1 MLNRI
6 LKLFGAPLMA
16 LVLMIGFS
24 TASFAAGP
32 TWLPKGNQFHPG
44 QHVYLD
50 PKLESGSNPVN
61 FDGLEAQLKAESAK
75 QGVEFYYV
83 MVLKGDEAKNPSV
96 PFAVERLDDLVG
108 NWSGQKGFP
117 TSKAVI
123 ILVVRLDTDWTK
135 SSYAINTAPAL
146 ASLGVTSVN
155 MTPTLDQYGKNPNG
169 SNPNAL
175 LPRAPAD
182 FGLKVAQATNARL
195 VQYQADLK
203 QAEQNRLAQIER
215 QKQEAIAAAE
225 RQRQEAIAEAARQ
238 KQIAIQAEADR
249 VAHEKFM
256 AELPMNLAMYGI
268 PSVIL
273 ITLLVLFLL
282 YSSNKKIAVKALE
295 DWKKQFEP
303 GNQNYLEL
311 EKAYWGFLKN
321 QGDQWSSRFKDETLA
336 RFKVAVQA
344 YADLSVRINA
354 ALTLMSDSEKDIKSA
369 GIFSIGKLKTA
380 AARLTVTP
388 IKITG
393 ETLPIE
399 QRSMFGSI
407 VAEATYAPN
416 ELLENIAQLFDTAN
430 KDCASIKNAMSG
442 AQKNKEDIEGLL
454 ASVEATRSD
463 LSEKGLNFAPYEI
476 SFNQLT
482 AARDQFLALMIA
494 NPLQAFEKSE
504 AVERGVEALKATL
517 DKAIS
522 LKVSLSGT
530 TKLIEAAQAKIAAAR
545 SKPADID
552 YPEKPAT
559 PEMVAG
565 GNCKLSEEGA
575 NPDTQLNEAKDH
587 LQACLDNLLAGKLDK
602 ANDSKAAAEK
612 SSAEASNLVD
622 TILAA
627 LAFLKK
633 QVPVVRTAL
642 NKLGEELPAS
652 KEDLA
657 ALNAGFLAKNF
668 EGEPKKL
675 DTGNAV
681 FQKTDAELAK
691 IRKAFFEQ
699 RYVAARA
706 ALEKTGSDIQSA
718 RNGLVEIHTRLAQ
731 LTENRKH
738 AKAVVQEATQFTG
751 ALSVKLNTNKFT
763 TSAQTDGIYG
773 QLKPVL
779 LGQQQN
785 VAKEITDWP
794 EAAAAADKLL
804 GELKAV
810 DKTIDT
816 EKAAH
821 ELAVSRIATL
831 TSAMQSAKTTL
842 AVRTTRQP
850 ARTKLE
856 SAIAAQARVEA
867 SVAVAKSDWN
877 AIVRAAEAAKVLVDD
892 AVKLAQEDARAAAE
906 AAEAI
911 SDADGYINGIDNKSY
926 SESKSIGG
934 SYKSFGSGVSA
945 DVSSA
950 RGRLNQAKQQLQ
962 STEYEAAKASAR
974 SARQAAKDADD
985 RAEAVVAA
993 AIAAAVL
1000 VWEQA
1005 ERERRR
1011 REEEEAAERRR
1022 EQQRRDD
1029 EAAAQRRRDDDARSS
1044 SSSSSDFGGGGGSSG
1059 GGFSGGGGSSGGGDF

>member
-6 LKLFGAPLMA
+6 LKLFAAPLLA

-32 TWLPKGNQFHPG
+32 TWLPKGNQFNPG

-75 QGVEFYYV
+75 QGVQFYYV
-83 MVLKGDEAKNPSV
+83 MVLKGDEAKNPNV

-146 ASLGVTSVN
+146 ASLGVTADN
-155 MTPTLDQYGKNPNG
+155 MTSVMDQYGKNPNG

-182 FGLKVAQATNARL
+182 FGLKVAQAANTRL
-195 VQYQADLK
+195 VQYQAELK

-215 QKQEAIAAAE
+215 QKQEAIAEAE
-225 RQRQEAIAEAARQ
+225 RQR
-238 KQIAIQAEADR
+238 QIAIQAEADR
-249 VAHEKFM
+249 IAHEKFM
-256 AELPMNLAMYGI
+256 AELPMNIAMYGTPLSI
-268 PSVIL
+268 AIV
-273 ITLLVLFLL
+273 LLVLFLL
-282 YSSNKKIAVKALE
+282 YSSNKKIAVKALA
-295 DWKKQFEP
+295 DWKEKFEP

-354 ALTLMSDSEKDIKSA
+354 ALTLMSESEKDINSA

-380 AARLTVTP
+380 TARLTVTP

-416 ELLENIAQLFDTAN
+416 ELLDNIAQLFDTAN

-454 ASVEATRSD
+454 ASVEETRAD

-476 SFNQLT
+476 SFSQLT

-494 NPLQAFEKSE
+494 NPLQAYEKSE
-504 AVERGVEALKATL
+504 AVERDVEALKATL

-522 LKVSLSGT
+522 LKVSLAGT

-545 SKPADID
+545 SKRADID
-552 YPEKPAT
+552 YPEKPAS
-559 PEMVAG
+559 PEMVTG

-602 ANDSKAAAEK
+602 ANEAKAAAEK
-612 SSAEASNLVD
+612 SSAEASALVD

-633 QVPVVRTAL
+633 QVPVVRAAL

-652 KEDLA
+652 QEDLA
-657 ALNAGFLAKNF
+657 ALTAGFLAKNF

-675 DTGNAV
+675 DTGNTV

-738 AKAVVQEATQFTG
+738 AKAVVQDATQLTG
-751 ALSVKLNTNKFT
+751 ALSVKLNSNKFT
-763 TSAQTDGIYG
+763 TSATTDGTYA

-804 GELKAV
+804 GDLKAV

-831 TSAMQSAKTTL
+831 SSAMQSAKTTL

-856 SAIAAQARVEA
+856 SAIASQARVEA

-877 AIVRAAEAAKVLVDD
+877 AIVRAAEAATALVGD

-906 AAEAI
+906 AVEAI
-911 SDADGYINGIDNKSY
+911 NDAERYTGEIDSKSY
-926 SESKSIGG
+926 RESRSIGH
-934 SYKSFGSGVSA
+934 SSQSFGGNVSA

-950 RGRLNQAKQQLQ
+950 RGRLSQAKQQLQ
-962 STEYEAAKASAR
+962 ATEYEAAKASAR

-993 AIAAAVL
+993 AIASAIA
-1000 VWEQA
+1000 VWEAA
-1005 ERERRR
+1005 ERERKRR
-1011 REEEEAAERRR
+1011 EREEEERR
-1022 EQQRRDD
+1022 EEARRAQQK
-1029 EAAAQRRRDDDARSS
+1029 RDDDAREAREAADRRNNDS
-1044 SSSSSDFGGGGGSSG
+1044 FNGGGGSSG
-1059 GGFSGGGGSSGGGDF
+1059 GGVSGGGGSRGGGDF